1 MSNRRSATP
10 TLKELKQL
18 LDKLAAKVEREQ
30 AAAAVSPRW
39 WRDHA
44 GRFENDPLFD
54 EIVRL
59 GRQERKRLS
68 VKKRGAKKRAR
79 S

>member
-1 MSNRRSATP
+1 MSGRQQAKQTKL
-10 TLKELKQL
+10 TLAHLKEMLDALK
-18 LDKLAAKVEREQ
+18 ERVDRQQQ
-30 AAAAVSPRW
+30 APSPFW

-59 GRQERKRLS
+59 GRQERLRYDA
-68 VKKRGAKKRAR
+68 RRRRAKRAR
-79 S
+79 P